1 MSTVAELLI
10 DQLAEA
16 GVDVVFGMPG
26 GEVVEILDAIRRK
39 GMRFVLTHNEA
50 SAVFMADA
58 VARMTGKPGVSI
70 STLGPGA
77 TNAVTGVAHAF
88 L

>member
-1 MSTVAELLI
+1 MPTVAEELI
-10 DQLAEA
+10 DQLAAA
-16 GVDVVFGMPG
+16 GVELIFGLPG
-26 GEVVEILDAIRRK
+26 GEVVDILDAIRRK
-39 GMRFVLTHNEA
+39 GLRFVLTHNEA

-77 TNAVTGVAHAF
+77 TNAVDRRCPR
-88 L
+88 LS